1 MTPKQ
6 PLLTEAEAL
15 AVRSAV
21 ERAEALSGAEIVPV
35 VVPASEGYELA
46 TWKGAAL
53 GALTGLL
60 VAALAAW
67 LRTRWGLAA
76 AELLLPPAVGALV
89 FALAARWSPVR
100 RRLIGRAGLETTVEG
115 AAWEAFV
122 RHEVF
127 ATRDR
132 TGLLIYVS
140 LAEHQVAILADSG
153 IHPKIPQREWN
164 DLARSI
170 GISMRELAPGA
181 ALLAAVERAGEV
193 LSARG
198 PARRPD
204 DANELP
210 DAPVAG

>member
-1 MTPKQ
+1 VTPKE

-21 ERAEALSGAEIVPV
+21 ERAEARSGAEIVPV

-46 TWKGAAL
+46 TWKGAAF
-53 GALTGLL
+53 GAFAGLL
-60 VAALAAW
+60 VAAITAA
-67 LRTRWGLAA
+67 LRGGWGAQP
-76 AELLLPPAVGALV
+76 AELLLPPAVGAL
-89 FALAARWSPVR
+89 AGAIAGRWAPLR
-100 RRLIGRAGLETTVEG
+100 RWLIGRAGLETTVEG

-153 IHPKIPQREWN
+153 IHPRIAQREWN
-164 DLARSI
+164 ELARSI
-170 GISMRELAPGA
+170 ARSMRDLAPGA
-181 ALLAAVERAGEV
+181 ALLAAVERSGEV
-193 LSARG
+193 LASRG
-198 PARRPD
+198 PVRRDD

-210 DAPVAG
+210 DAPVQS

>member
-1 MTPKQ
+1 VTRKP
-6 PLLTEAEAL
+6 PLLTEAEAR
-15 AVRSAV
+15 AVREAV
-21 ERAEALSGAEIVPV
+21 AHAEARSGAEIVPV

-46 TWKGAAL
+46 TWKGAAF
-53 GALTGLL
+53 GAFAGLL
-60 VAALAAW
+60 AAALSAAQ
-67 LRTRWGLAA
+67 RGGWGAA
-76 AELLLPPAVGALV
+76 PAELLLPPAVGALAGAV
-89 FALAARWSPVR
+89 AGRWAPLR
-100 RRLIGRAGLETTVEG
+100 RWLIGRAGLETTVEG

-153 IHPKIPQREWN
+153 IHPKIPQAEWN
-164 DLARSI
+164 ALARAI
-170 GISMRELAPGA
+170 AASMRDLAPGA

-193 LSARG
+193 LSSRG
-198 PARRPD
+198 PSRRAD